1 MYYGW
6 ISAEY
11 EDRNILQSMGIILG
25 SYSYSVKTFHDCE
38 VPSKALKQLDQ
49 YWGRFYWGL
58 DKVSE

>member
-11 EDRNILQSMGIILG
+11 EDRNILQSLGIILG
-25 SYSYSVKTFHDCE
+25 SYSYSVKIFHDCQ
-38 VPSKALKQLDQ
+38 VPPKALKALDQ

-58 DKVSE
+58 DKVSG